1 MHKPKHKDMKTD
13 TVTVYGIEV
22 EVNYD
27 FYKSETPTRYYT
39 GTSPEVE
46 IQSVHAGGEAN
57 IFDLLHDSVIEK
69 IEEKLIEIN

>member
-1 MHKPKHKDMKTD
+1 MKTD

-22 EVNYD
+22 DVVYD
-27 FYKSETPTRYYT
+27 YYEGEPSTRDYP

-69 IEEKLIEIN
+69 IEEKLIEINE